1 MIETGVLFGNIHSF
15 YDLNLILSSVY
26 IAPAMPKTSYVDI
39 PGADGSI
46 DTTEVHGEVK
56 YYDRVHNFTFTM
68 NPAGDLS
75 ESAWEAKKTEV
86 SNLLNGRAF
95 NKIAT
100 DKDPDYF
107 WQGRCVVDDYKSN
120 KRVRQFVISA
130 TVRPYKLKQ
139 SETVVSFA
147 LDGTE
152 KTVTIRNGRKS
163 VCPVIEC
170 TDDNTHI
177 TFGNTEFAVNAGS
190 HKFPDIMLVYGDN
203 ELKLSGSGT
212 VTFRFQE
219 GDL

>member
-1 MIETGVLFGNIHSF
+1 MIETGVLFDDIHSF
-15 YDLNLILSSVY
+15 FDLDLILSSVE
-26 IAPAMPKTSYVDI
+26 IAPASPKMSFVDI

-75 ESAWEAKKTEV
+75 ESAWEEKKTEI
-86 SNLLNGRAF
+86 SNLLNGKACR
-95 NKIAT
+95 IT
-100 DKDPDYF
+100 LDKDPDYF
-107 WQGRCVVDDYKSN
+107 WEGRCVIDAYKSN

-130 TVRPYKLKQ
+130 TVRPYKKKQ
-139 SETVVSFA
+139 SETAVSFA
-147 LDGTE
+147 LSSTE
-152 KTVTIRNGRKS
+152 RTVNIRNGRKT

-170 TDDNTHI
+170 TGSNTKI
-177 TFGNTEFAVNAGS
+177 TVGNATYALGAGS
-190 HKFPDIMLVYGDN
+190 HKVTDIMLFYGDN
-203 ELKLSGSGT
+203 KMKLSGSGT

>member
-1 MIETGVLFGNIHSF
+1 MIETGILFGNIHSF
-15 YDLNLILSSVY
+15 YDLNLILSSVT

-56 YYDRVHNFTFTM
+56 YHDRVHNFTFTM

-75 ESAWEAKKTEV
+75 DSAWEEKKTEV
-86 SNLLNGRAF
+86 SNLLNGKAC
-95 NKIAT
+95 KIT
-100 DKDPDYF
+100 LDKDPDYY
-107 WQGRCVVDDYKSN
+107 WQGRCVVDAYKSD
-120 KRVRQFVISA
+120 KRVRQFVISV
-130 TVRPYKLKQ
+130 TVRPYKMKQ
-139 SETVVSFA
+139 SETVVSFD

-152 KTVTIRNGRKS
+152 KTVSVRNSRKS

-170 TDDNTHI
+170 TADNTHI

-190 HKFPDIMLVYGDN
+190 HKFPDIIFVLGEN
-203 ELKLSGSGT
+203 ELKLSGTGT